1 MLGLDKEGIKNV
13 LASIAQP
20 KMKPTKLSVGG
31 TLEKYGVFELGQQ
44 PHQQPFFIVR
54 KKSTPLQFANETND
68 NTYTYKPY
76 TKVPWALPTEP
87 LEYES
92 TEKLWDEVKECI
104 RAHVDLADPQ
114 AYDVLVAWV
123 FASWTLERFQIAP
136 YLFFFGSF
144 GTGKTRALEVLSKL
158 CSRGWLAL
166 YVTPANLYRPLEDW
180 KPTLFL
186 DEAETYGD
194 KHDILGLL
202 NGSYRKG
209 QFVPR
214 QKGTDGDYETEF
226 FDCFAFKAIAGT
238 KDLAKTLR
246 SRCIIFQ
253 TSNATRKINFF
264 VDEKRCTQLRNKLLK
279 YRFDSMLSEDSEE
292 LEDILQSCEALVE
305 KIGNQREV
313 ELFYPLIAVA
323 PTDELKQKLI
333 EYAKSSA
340 SRKLEELSLTT
351 ESTALSAIF
360 AAKERGLLKNGKLLI
375 SEITAIANENLS
387 YDEQWKE
394 RQTSTLCSRLGF
406 QKARGTQGKAVII
419 WSQPLVDRLRT
430 DQRYALCF
438 NTPVPETPSKS
449 SISSISSN
457 QNKPSSDWLTRNQ
470 N

>member
-1 MLGLDKEGIKNV
+1 MKGIKNI
-13 LASIAQP
+13 LFSLKEQ
-20 KMKPTKLSVGG
+20 KPTKLSVGG
-31 TLEKYGVFELGQQ
+31 LLEKYGVFELGQQ
-44 PHQQPFFIVR
+44 PHQQPFFIIR
-54 KKSTPLQFANETND
+54 KKSTPLQFASETND
-68 NTYTYKPY
+68 NSFTYRPY
-76 TKVPWALPTEP
+76 QKVPWMMPREP
-87 LEYES
+87 LDYES
-92 TEKLWDEVKECI
+92 VEKLWQEVKECI
-104 RAHVDLADPQ
+104 HDHVDLADPQ
-114 AYDVLVAWV
+114 AYDVLTAWV
-123 FASWTLERFQIAP
+123 FASWTLEKWSIAP

-144 GTGKTRALEVLSKL
+144 NTGKTRALEVLSKL

-166 YVTPANLYRPLEDW
+166 YITPANLYRPLEEW

-253 TSNATRKINFF
+253 TSNATRKIKFF
-264 VDEKRCTQLRNKLLK
+264 IDENRCTQLRNKLLK
-279 YRFDSMLSEDSEE
+279 YRFDKMLEDIEE
-292 LEDILQSCEALVE
+292 LEDVLKRCEALVDV
-305 KIGNQREV
+305 IGNQREV
-313 ELFYPLIAVA
+313 ELFYPLISVV
-323 PTDELKQKLI
+323 PTKEIEKKLI
-333 EYAKSSA
+333 EYAKTSS
-340 SRKLEELSLTT
+340 SRKLDELSLTT

-360 AAKERGLLKNGKLLI
+360 AAKERGLMKNGKLLI

-387 YDEQWKE
+387 FDEQWKE

-406 QKARGTQGKAVII
+406 QKARGTQGKAVIV
-419 WSQPLVDRLRT
+419 WSQPLIDRLRT

-438 NTPVPETPSKS
+438 NTPLPELSSKS
-449 SISSISSN
+449 SKSSN
-457 QNKPSSDWLTRNQ
+457 EQPINPDYFNTAKDVSQ
-470 N
+470 